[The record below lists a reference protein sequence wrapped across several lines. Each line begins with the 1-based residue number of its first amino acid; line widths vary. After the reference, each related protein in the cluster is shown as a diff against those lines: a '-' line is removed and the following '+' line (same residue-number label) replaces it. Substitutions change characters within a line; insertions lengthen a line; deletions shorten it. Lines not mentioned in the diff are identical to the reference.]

1 MRNDFTIEHNA
12 YETINMVITLYEKIF
27 EDTTIKEEY
36 PMQQFFDNRIDSRLT
51 KWYNDEELFN
61 YEVTIN
67 GIECKR
73 TEEIIEEC
81 VKFFNAKH
89 KFKCSLTQGDPNT
102 LNIGIKPI
110 LFDFATSG
118 YNPII
123 CEFSAIFW
131 SVLIADSYFCPKY
144 HPKSYYN
151 HENALKNIEDF
162 TPNLTYEIN
171 HVKRKI
177 KIQSDIK
184 TSRIRIKFMQEY
196 IKMLEKLH
204 IKISKEIIYFLTMRI
219 LCIFDIRTMEKRDYF
234 YSIFIL
240 HYLYETISNNTY
252 DTLKKTINCF
262 KLIK

>member
-1 MRNDFTIEHNA
+1 M
-12 YETINMVITLYEKIF
+12 
-27 EDTTIKEEY
+27 
-36 PMQQFFDNRIDSRLT
+36 
-51 KWYNDEELFN
+51 
-61 YEVTIN
+61 
-67 GIECKR
+67 
-73 TEEIIEEC
+73 
-81 VKFFNAKH
+81 
-89 KFKCSLTQGDPNT
+89 
-102 LNIGIKPI
+102 
-110 LFDFATSG
+110 
-118 YNPII
+118 
-123 CEFSAIFW
+123 
-131 SVLIADSYFCPKY
+131 
-144 HPKSYYN
+144 
-151 HENALKNIEDF
+151 
-162 TPNLTYEIN
+162 TYEIN